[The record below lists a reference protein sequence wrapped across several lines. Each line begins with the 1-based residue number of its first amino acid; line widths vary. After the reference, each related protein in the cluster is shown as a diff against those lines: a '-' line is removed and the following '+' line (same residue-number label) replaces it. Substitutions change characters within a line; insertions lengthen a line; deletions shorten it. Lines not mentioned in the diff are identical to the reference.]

1 MDEPARA
8 SLSIKLHRIYICN
21 VCPAPFMTKSNGSHM
36 LSLLE
41 WHILWGIRPHGF
53 CMPPKFYTQTK
64 VVQDSSLGLRQTIAP
79 NTRLVVGL
87 QCRASKVKSAQQ
99 GPAISSNQWSL
110 SGVSVQFG
118 VKVCQNLSS
127 VLISSLRLNRLKS
140 IKQWD
145 HLEASHLR
153 VWASIPA
160 GQALIF
166 VLAIHRGC
174 G

>member
-8 SLSIKLHRIYICN
+8 SLSIKLHRICICN

-41 WHILWGIRPHGF
+41 WHILCGIRPHGF
-53 CMPPKFYTQTK
+53 CMPPKFYTLTNQGGAVFQSGAETDHRTK
-64 VVQDSSLGLRQTIAP
+64 HKAGCWSAAQSV
-79 NTRLVVGL
+79 
-87 QCRASKVKSAQQ
+87 KVKSAQQ
-99 GPAISSNQWSL
+99 GPAISGVSVESQWSL
-110 SGVSVQFG
+110 SAVWCQGVSKFVKCVDQFF
-118 VKVCQNLSS
+118 KTEQ
-127 VLISSLRLNRLKS
+127 IE
-140 IKQWD
+140 QD

-166 VLAIHRGC
+166 VLAIHRGWE
-174 G
+174 